1 MNLEKLLTLVDLSL
15 ASAVPESIMEYCG
28 QYFSPYYML
37 MHYLAMD
44 VTTGICVELGVESGR
59 ASNAMLLAG
68 AYVYGVDN
76 NPDRKDVLADR
87 PNFTM
92 IIGSS
97 LPVPDEI
104 SRHGKSIAVLH
115 IDTEHSFSQA
125 QSEFNAYRPFLQDGA
140 VVLFDDTNAM
150 EGEVL
155 RYLNSL
161 PYEKFVDDRLHPSCG
176 FGGIIYRENA

>member
-1 MNLEKLLTLVDLSL
+1 MTLEKLLTLVDLAMRSD
-15 ASAVPESIMEYCG
+15 VPESILNYCG
-28 QYFSPYYML
+28 EYFSRYYML
-37 MHYLAMD
+37 MHFLAMD

-68 AYVYGVDN
+68 ATVVGVDN
-76 NPDRKDVLADR
+76 NESRRDVLKGN

-97 LPVPDEI
+97 LPVPEEI
-104 SRHGKSIAVLH
+104 SRRGKVISLLH

-125 QSEFNAYRPFLQDGA
+125 RNEFEAYKPYLRDGA

-161 PYEKFVDDRLHPSCG
+161 PYEKFVDDRLHESCG
-176 FGGIIYRENA
+176 FGGMIYRE